1 MIRNYLLVFLLFFY
15 SECPFIAQEVTINM
29 NIPEQIRAGSDFT
42 VEIELDKGK
51 RIGIARFQQVLPKG
65 MTASAINSANA
76 DFNFE
81 RNKVTL
87 VWLKLPV
94 ENTLIFVYS
103 IHTNKGIKGEFSIG
117 GKFSF
122 IEMDDR
128 EDVEITPRTIK
139 ILPLSADNQTGIT
152 FRVQILASR
161 KPIKGNQY
169 FKSRNIPGQ
178 IQTEFIN
185 GWYRYTTGSFKHYF
199 QAREYL
205 IQIQKN
211 SGIIGAFVCA
221 YQEGVRIPL
230 KLALELTNQR

>member
-94 ENTLIFVYS
+94 ENY
-103 IHTNKGIKGEFSIG
+103 
-117 GKFSF
+117 
-122 IEMDDR
+122 
-128 EDVEITPRTIK
+128 
-139 ILPLSADNQTGIT
+139 
-152 FRVQILASR
+152 
-161 KPIKGNQY
+161 
-169 FKSRNIPGQ
+169 
-178 IQTEFIN
+178 
-185 GWYRYTTGSFKHYF
+185 
-199 QAREYL
+199 
-205 IQIQKN
+205 
-211 SGIIGAFVCA
+211 
-221 YQEGVRIPL
+221 
-230 KLALELTNQR
+230 